1 MPSPEPM
8 DPALERSFRGH
19 KDGVSSV
26 SFSPTMKQLVSGGLD
41 GTVMVWNFKMQMR
54 AFRFVGH
61 KAAVTSVDF
70 APSGSLIASGSRDQ
84 TIRLWAANVKG
95 ESVSIRAHTAPVN
108 SVAFSGDGQQL
119 VTTSDDKSV
128 KAWSIPTQRFKH
140 SFSGCLLYTSP
151 SPRDRG

>member
-1 MPSPEPM
+1 M

-70 APSGSLIASGSRDQ
+70 APSGSLIASFRPLLTRLQRPGTSRAPGGS
-84 TIRLWAANVKG
+84 
-95 ESVSIRAHTAPVN
+95 
-108 SVAFSGDGQQL
+108 
-119 VTTSDDKSV
+119 
-128 KAWSIPTQRFKH
+128 
-140 SFSGCLLYTSP
+140 
-151 SPRDRG
+151 